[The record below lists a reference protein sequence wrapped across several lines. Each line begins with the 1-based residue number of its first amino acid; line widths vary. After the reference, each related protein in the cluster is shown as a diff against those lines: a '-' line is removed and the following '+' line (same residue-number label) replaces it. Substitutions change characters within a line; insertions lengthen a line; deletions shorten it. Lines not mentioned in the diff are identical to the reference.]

1 MNGLFFGP
9 TTNVILPHMDMLK
22 NQQLYSMVIDWLQ
35 VNGPKLAVILFVTL
49 LAYFAGTRIV
59 TFVVKRAVK
68 GARHRAWHKKDIEKR
83 QKTLVGLFVS
93 VWRIIIF
100 FTVFYALLAVF
111 FPDIGSAL
119 APLFASAGIIGVAL
133 GFGAQ
138 SLIKDFLSGIF
149 IISENQYRVGDIVEI
164 EGFSGTVER
173 IGTRSTV
180 LRDVDGNVHYFPNG
194 MVQHVINKTMDYS
207 MARFIMLLHPESD
220 IDAVAE
226 LIDSTG
232 KNLSEEEKW
241 KDKILSP
248 PAFVSVGEI
257 TGNSIEFIVAGKTQ
271 PSDQWSVVSEMR
283 RRLLEEFE
291 DRGVRLA
298 VTPYPMAQASKKK

>member
-1 MNGLFFGP
+1 MGDLQNQQIVKSIGAWLNENGIEL
-9 TTNVILPHMDMLK
+9 TVIL
-22 NQQLYSMVIDWLQ
+22 IT
-35 VNGPKLAVILFVTL
+35 GL
-49 LAYFAGTRIV
+49 LAYYAGTRLLVFIV
-59 TFVVKRAVK
+59 RRVVK

-83 QKTLVGLFVS
+83 QKTLTGLFVAI
-93 VWRIIIF
+93 WRII
-100 FTVFYALLAVF
+100 VFLSLAFALLQVF
-111 FPDIGSAL
+111 DPKIGAAL

-149 IISENQYRVGDIVEI
+149 IISENQYRIGDIIEI

-180 LRDVDGNVHYFPNG
+180 MRDVDGNVHYFPNG
-194 MVQHVINKTMDYS
+194 MVQHVINKTMGYS
-207 MARFIMLLHPESD
+207 MARFTMLLHPDSD
-220 IDAVAE
+220 IDAVSE
-226 LIDSTG
+226 IIDRTG
-232 KNLSEEEKW
+232 KELSEEDVW

-257 TGNSIEFIVAGKTQ
+257 TGNSVEIIVAGKTQ

-283 RRLLEEFE
+283 RRLLDELEQ
-291 DRGVRLA
+291 RSIRLA
-298 VTPYPMAQASKKK
+298 SIPFPLAQPKQK